1 MPKNKNSELNIR
13 KSIRIVID
21 GLTKEQCICTDYT
34 MIFLTKL
41 GGKQFMLNEDNI
53 ETVTQNPDTIVVLS
67 NGHSYIVQ
75 ESMDQIMES
84 IIAFNRSSRRSLNRR
99 NGDLNSD

>member
-1 MPKNKNSELNIR
+1 
-13 KSIRIVID
+13 
-21 GLTKEQCICTDYT
+21 

-41 GGKQFMLNEDNI
+41 GGKRFILNEDNI
-53 ETVTQNPDTIVVLS
+53 EAITQNPDTIVVLN

-75 ESMDQIMES
+75 ESMDEIMES
-84 IIAFNRSSRRSLNRR
+84 VIAVNRSSRRSLNRR

>member
-1 MPKNKNSELNIR
+1 
-13 KSIRIVID
+13 
-21 GLTKEQCICTDYT
+21 

-41 GGKQFMLNEDNI
+41 GGKRFILNEDNI
-53 ETVTQNPDTIVVLS
+53 EAVTQNPDTIVVLN

-75 ESMDQIMES
+75 ESMDEIMES
-84 IIAFNRSSRRSLNRR
+84 VIAFNRSSRRSLSRR

>member
-1 MPKNKNSELNIR
+1 
-13 KSIRIVID
+13 
-21 GLTKEQCICTDYT
+21 
-34 MIFLTKL
+34 
-41 GGKQFMLNEDNI
+41 MLNEDNI
-53 ETVTQNPDTIVVLS
+53 ETVTQNPDTIVILN

-99 NGDLNSD
+99 NSDLNND

>member
-1 MPKNKNSELNIR
+1 
-13 KSIRIVID
+13 
-21 GLTKEQCICTDYT
+21 

-53 ETVTQNPDTIVVLS
+53 ETVTQSPDTIVVLN

-75 ESMDQIMES
+75 ESMDEIMEK
-84 IIAFNRSSRRSLNRR
+84 IIAFNRSSRKSLSRR
-99 NGDLNSD
+99 NSDLNSD

>member
-1 MPKNKNSELNIR
+1 
-13 KSIRIVID
+13 
-21 GLTKEQCICTDYT
+21 

-41 GGKQFMLNEDNI
+41 GGKRFILNEDNI
-53 ETVTQNPDTIVVLS
+53 EAVTQNPDTIVVLN

-75 ESMDQIMES
+75 ESMDEIMES
-84 IIAFNRSSRRSLNRR
+84 VIAFNRNSRRSLSRR